1 MRSRSPIPPN
11 VPVLASVSAGGL
23 YALPGL
29 ATTGGLTRRSC
40 LSLTRRSWG
49 SAPHTLLFT
58 PPKSPDVPLRIFAL
72 AVGGKGVC
80 TPCASQWMVWGSSPP
95 RVRLSLPAESRSRNG
110 FTAPLRPPFCIVAAA
125 KLSGV
130 FWANYTPKVAADLKN
145 VSAGDATVAGD
156 STGLLPISRMSLQ
169 VMDSRLVLR
178 RQHLGR
184 RQLPVGAKEGN
195 LWMTMTEELPT
206 WVAADLKNV
215 SAGDATV
222 AGDPT
227 GSRKWGALQNPTSLC
242 PPHVCS
248 MFINERAVMDS
259 RLVLRR
265 QHLGRRQLP
274 VGAKEGNLWMT
285 MTEELPT
292 WVAADLK
299 NVSAGDATVAG
310 DPTVPCQLCV
320 LHHPRKDTFLLSCG
334 SSGILGRKDTGQSLD
349 FLLFH
354 MVADDLK
361 NVSAGDAT
369 VAGDPTAVCPPS
381 PSERHISSELWVNRY
396 LWKEGHRLVL
406 RRQHLSRRQIP
417 VGAKEKNLRM
427 TMTEEL
433 PTWIVPKWMA
443 ASSLVDTSLYQPSN
457 EQSPYE
463 DQVMD
468 SRLVLRRL
476 HLGSR
481 QVPVGAKEGNLWM
494 TMTEELPT
502 WVAAD
507 LKNVSAGDATVA
519 GDPTDVSKMFSV
531 FQVMDS
537 RLVLRRLHLGR
548 RQVPVGAKER
558 NLWMIMTESFQPG
571 RVAADLKN
579 VSAGDA
585 TVAGDPTVPCQLCVL
600 HHPRKD
606 TFLLSCGS
614 SGILGRKDTGQS
626 LDFLLF
632 HM

>member
-1 MRSRSPIPPN
+1 MRLRSPIPPN
-11 VPVLASVSAGGL
+11 VYVLASVSAGGL

-49 SAPHTLLFT
+49 SAPHPHLFT
-58 PPKSPDVPLRIFAL
+58 PPKSADVPLRIFAL

-130 FWANYTPKVAADLKN
+130 FWANYTTKVAADLNNVSAGDATFFPSCVSSINLGKTHVMDSRLVLRRLHLGRRQVPVGAKEGNLWMTMTEELPTWVAADLKN
-145 VSAGDATVAGD
+145 VSAGDATVMDSRLVLRRLHLGRRQVPVGAKEGNLWMTMTESFQPGRVAADLKNVSAGD
-156 STGLLPISRMSLQ
+156 AT

-184 RQLPVGAKEGN
+184 QQVPVGAKEGN

-227 GSRKWGALQNPTSLC
+227 AVC
-242 PPHVCS
+242 PPS
-248 MFINERAVMDS
+248 PSERHISSELWVIRHPRKEGHRSELGFSPVSYVRARVMDS

-265 QHLGRRQLP
+265 LHLGRRQVP

-285 MTEELPT
+285 MTESFQPGR
-292 WVAADLK
+292 VAADLK

-320 LHHPRKDTFLLSCG
+320 LHHPRKDASVG
-334 SSGILGRKDTGQSLD
+334 
-349 FLLFH
+349 H
-354 MVADDLK
+354 PA
-361 NVSAGDAT
+361 
-369 VAGDPTAVCPPS
+369 
-381 PSERHISSELWVNRY
+381 SSEGR
-396 LWKEGHRLVL
+396 
-406 RRQHLSRRQIP
+406 
-417 VGAKEKNLRM
+417 
-427 TMTEEL
+427 T
-433 PTWIVPKWMA
+433 
-443 ASSLVDTSLYQPSN
+443 
-457 EQSPYE
+457 
-463 DQVMD
+463 QVMD

-476 HLGSR
+476 HLGRR

-519 GDPTDVSKMFSV
+519 GDPTGYGL
-531 FQVMDS
+531 QI
-537 RLVLRRLHLGR
+537 
-548 RQVPVGAKER
+548 GAEETTPKQA
-558 NLWMIMTESFQPG
+558 TDPG
-571 RVAADLKN
+571 W
-579 VSAGDA
+579 S
-585 TVAGDPTVPCQLCVL
+585 Q
-600 HHPRKD
+600 
-606 TFLLSCGS
+606 
-614 SGILGRKDTGQS
+614 GRKS
-626 LDFLLF
+626 LDD
-632 HM
+632 HD